1 MSTSSPLF
9 GLKIVILSAPHIL
22 PFSGVAQDCKVWCFL
37 GYYSSTP
44 HAITYVPRRIKIWW
58 GSRYIQAN
66 QKSLGAT
73 ITASLGNE
81 LLLMYDIYPLK
92 LSLVT
97 SILSVRILVYLQN
110 AHLSLLSLLETV
122 LCYTTQS
129 PPCCPL
135 HRPSSGFSGS
145 LSFRRHSLIWSLI
158 LWQQTQKFVFS
169 TCSRVFF
176 RSVIDLFI
184 FREPRE
190 TCRNDT
196 RQCFRPLRT

>member
-22 PFSGVAQDCKVWCFL
+22 PFSGVAQDCRVWCFL
-37 GYYSSTP
+37 GCYSSTP
-44 HAITYVPRRIKIWW
+44 HAIAYVPRRIKIRW

-66 QKSLGAT
+66 QKSFGAT

-81 LLLMYDIYPLK
+81 LLLMYDIYPLN

-97 SILSVRILVYLQN
+97 SILSVRILVCLQN
-110 AHLSLLSLLETV
+110 AHLSLLPLLEIV
-122 LCYTTQS
+122 FCHTTRC

-145 LSFRRHSLIWSLI
+145 LSFRRYVLIWSLT
-158 LWQQTQKFVFS
+158 LWQQTQNS
-169 TCSRVFF
+169 VFF
-176 RSVIDLFI
+176 K
-184 FREPRE
+184 
-190 TCRNDT
+190 
-196 RQCFRPLRT
+196 LR